1 MGKIR
6 LLSLLVLCT
15 VCFIG
20 LGSTLA
26 HKSTANNAET
36 LKLLSLF
43 GDVLEK
49 VKKDYV
55 VETSDK
61 ELIEASINGMLS
73 SLDPHSGYLD
83 EKSFEEMKVQTK
95 GEFGGLGME
104 VTVEN
109 GFVKVIS
116 PIDDTPA
123 FQIGIKSGDYI
134 ISIDDESVT
143 GMTLTEAVKKMR
155 GKAGSKVK
163 LTILREG
170 NSEPLEFN
178 ITRKIIKVTS
188 VKTRIEANNIGYIRI
203 NSFSEQTV
211 ESLKNVLHKMKA
223 EEGKKLQGIVID
235 LRNNPGGL
243 LNQAIEVTELFLG
256 RGEIVSTRGR
266 SKDSVIRYNA
276 SNREIVEG
284 VPLVV
289 LINGGSASA
298 AEIVAGALQDHKRA
312 VIMGTK
318 SFGKGSVQTIINI
331 PEYGA
336 IKLTTARYYTPS
348 GRSIQAEGIVPDIV
362 VEPAK
367 IEFIEKNDTIKLYS
381 EAKLH
386 GHLRNENEGSKSS
399 VQSVSVE
406 TSENKKSLYEQ
417 DYQLAR
423 AIDLLKG
430 MSVFNRIVQFNIGE
444 IKR

>member
-1 MGKIR
+1 MKKMR
-6 LLSLLVLCT
+6 LSLLVLCI
-15 VCFIG
+15 VCFAG

-26 HKSTANNAET
+26 QKSSTNNVEAI
-36 LKLLSLF
+36 KLLSLY

-55 VETSDK
+55 VEISDK
-61 ELIEASINGMLS
+61 DLIEASINGMLS

-123 FQIGIKSGDYI
+123 FQIGIKNGDYI

-178 ITRKIIKVTS
+178 ITRKIIKVTP
-188 VKTRIEANNIGYIRI
+188 VKTRIEANNIGYVRI
-203 NSFSEQTV
+203 NSFSEQTAEAV
-211 ESLKNVLHKMKA
+211 KNILNKMKSDMS
-223 EEGKKLQGIVID
+223 GKLQGIVLD

-243 LNQAIEVTELFLG
+243 LNQAIEVTELFLA

-276 SNREIVEG
+276 SNREIITG
-284 VPLVV
+284 IPIVV

-312 VIMGTK
+312 IIMGTK
-318 SFGKGSVQTIINI
+318 SFGKGSVQSIINI

-348 GRSIQAEGIVPDIV
+348 GRSIQAEGIVPDIS

-367 IEFIEKNDTIKLYS
+367 IEFIEKNDTVRLYS
-381 EAKLH
+381 EAKLR
-386 GHLRNENEGSKSS
+386 GHLRNENDSNKQL
-399 VQSVSVE
+399 QSIAVE
-406 TSENKKSLYEQ
+406 TSETKKSLYEQ

-430 MSVFNRIVQFNIGE
+430 MNIFNQAIH
-444 IKR
+444 